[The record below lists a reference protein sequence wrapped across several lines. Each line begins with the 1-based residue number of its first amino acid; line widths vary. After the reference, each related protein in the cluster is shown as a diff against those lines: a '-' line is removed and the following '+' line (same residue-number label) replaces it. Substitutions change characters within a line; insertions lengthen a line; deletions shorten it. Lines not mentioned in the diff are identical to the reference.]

1 MPTSSFRSAAEVIT
15 FAIGREIEAAEA
27 YARWADMA
35 RTPGL
40 RELLLYLRDQEVS
53 HRRLLEG
60 LTDEAIRAL
69 EPAFVPD
76 LGIVDALAD
85 ETLTGDMSFQEV
97 LIFAARKEKQAAELY
112 ESLARTAAGTGHQQ
126 LFLFLAGQEREH
138 KLKLEAEYE
147 KNVLQE
153 N

>member
-1 MPTSSFRSAAEVIT
+1 MPTDPFRSVAEIVA
-15 FAIGREIEAAEA
+15 FAIGREIEAAGA
-27 YARWADMA
+27 YDRWAGLA

-40 RELLLYLRDQEVS
+40 RELLHFLRDQEVS

-60 LTDEAIRAL
+60 LDDEAIRRL
-69 EPAFVPD
+69 EPAFVAD
-76 LGIVDALAD
+76 LAIVDALDD
-85 ETLTGDMSFQEV
+85 EPLSGDMSVQEV

-112 ESLARTAAGTGHQQ
+112 GSLARMAEGTDHQR

-147 KNVLQE
+147 RYVLQE

>member
-1 MPTSSFRSAAEVIT
+1 MPTNPFRNVAEIVT

-27 YARWADMA
+27 YARWAGLA

-40 RELLLYLRDQEVS
+40 RELLLDLRDQEVA

-60 LTDEAIRAL
+60 LTDEAIRSL

-76 LGIVDALAD
+76 MAIVDALAD
-85 ETLTGDMSFQEV
+85 EPLSGDMTVQEV

-112 ESLARTAAGTGHQQ
+112 GSLARTAAGTSHEQ

-138 KLKLEAEYE
+138 KLRLEAEYE
-147 KNVLQE
+147 RNVLQE

>member
-1 MPTSSFRSAAEVIT
+1 MPTNPFRNAAEAIT

-27 YARWADMA
+27 YARWAGLA

-40 RELLLYLRDQEVS
+40 RELLLYLRDQELS
-53 HRRLLEG
+53 HRRLLEE
-60 LTDEAIRAL
+60 LSVEAIREL

-85 ETLTGDMSFQEV
+85 EPLAGDMSIQDV

-138 KLKLEAEYE
+138 KLKLEVEYE

>member
-1 MPTSSFRSAAEVIT
+1 MPTNSFHSAAEVIT
-15 FAIGREIEAAEA
+15 FAIGREIEAADA
-27 YARWADMA
+27 YARWAGLA

-40 RELLLYLRDQEVS
+40 RELLLYLRDQEAS

-138 KLKLEAEYE
+138 KLKLEVEYE